1 MMSEKLLGRN
11 WMWGGYAAVVVPK
24 RSLAET
30 VQHYRWQA
38 NLSQGKLA
46 IATGLSKSFISQLES
61 GRYKTSEPPTLQKI
75 ANALG
80 APLKDFLEAAGIED
94 APEYAIP
101 VLPPEVAALQ
111 AAGVPDKD
119 LQELA
124 AKWEGLT
131 EEDRDLLLTVTR
143 SMWERRQARAA
154 MRSQHKAGNPSQPAT
169 D

>member
-1 MMSEKLLGRN
+1 MLGDQLRALRAQRG
-11 WMWGGYAAVVVPK
+11 WTQGD
-24 RSLAET
+24 LAGKSGIAQKYVSALERGQRT
-30 VQHYRWQA
+30 NPSREVIQ
-38 NLSQGKLA
+38 NLA
-46 IATGLSKSFISQLES
+46 D
-61 GRYKTSEPPTLQKI
+61 
-75 ANALG
+75 ALG
-80 APLKDFLEAAGIED
+80 VPVATLAAAAWAD
-94 APEYAIP
+94 
-101 VLPPEVAALQ
+101 LPPEVAALQ

-154 MRSQHKAGNPSQPAT
+154 GRSQHNAGNPSQPAT

>member
-1 MMSEKLLGRN
+1 MLGDVIRKYRTELGWKQETLAQKAGISQNYVSSLEKGTRVGTLDVL
-11 WMWGGYAAVVVPK
+11 
-24 RSLAET
+24 
-30 VQHYRWQA
+30 Q
-38 NLSQGKLA
+38 KLA
-46 IATGLSKSFISQLES
+46 S
-61 GRYKTSEPPTLQKI
+61 
-75 ANALG
+75 ALN
-80 APLKDFLEAAGIED
+80 APLDELIRASQSSM
-94 APEYAIP
+94 
-101 VLPPEVAALQ
+101 PPEVAALQ

-154 MRSQHKAGNPSQPAT
+154 GRSQHKAGNPSQPAT